1 MASDEDTTTRTWK
14 GPMEPP
20 SSFAIRRPHSAQLGA
35 FELPPPPLM
44 KYSSTKDSLTSQSL
58 PGPASVGNLL
68 TPPGTRQ
75 VDDTAS
81 TPGVNAEVPTA
92 SSSHWPWPQYQVIP
106 ITQQSTFLY
115 STGPSTTVESFS
127 FPHAQPNPYVVTF
140 KCDQCPQLFNRKHD
154 LKRHKRMHLAVKPF
168 PCNHCAKSFSR
179 KDALKV
185 RHANF

>member
-1 MASDEDTTTRTWK
+1 MASDEDTTTR
-14 GPMEPP
+14 PP

-81 TPGVNAEVPTA
+81 APGVNV
-92 SSSHWPWPQYQVIP
+92 SI
-106 ITQQSTFLY
+106 STFPYL
-115 STGPSTTVESFS
+115 TGLSPTLKSFS
-127 FPHAQPNPYVVTF
+127 FPHAQPNPYDGPF
-140 KCDQCPQLFNRKHD
+140 KCDQCSRSFNRNHD
-154 LKRHKRMHLAVKPF
+154 LKRHKRIHLAVKPF
-168 PCNHCAKSFSR
+168 PCNHCGKNFSR

-185 RHANF
+185 RHAKF

>member
-1 MASDEDTTTRTWK
+1 MASDEDTTTRPWR

-20 SSFAIRRPHSAQLGA
+20 SSFATIRPHSAQLGA
-35 FELPPPPLM
+35 FELPPPPFM

-81 TPGVNAEVPTA
+81 APGINAEVPTA
-92 SSSHWPWPQYQVIP
+92 SSSHWPWPQYQVTP
-106 ITQQSTFLY
+106 ISQQSTFPY
-115 STGPSTTVESFS
+115 STGPSPTVKSFS
-127 FPHAQPNPYVVTF
+127 FPHAQSNPYDGPF
-140 KCDQCPQLFNRKHD
+140 KCDQCSQSFNRNHD
-154 LKRHKRMHLAVKPF
+154 LKRHKRIHLAIKPF
-168 PCNHCAKSFSR
+168 PCTYCAKSFSR

-185 RHANF
+185 RHANI